1 MCAKK
6 KETVVEENV
15 VEKIINRPLA
25 KAVHDYMMPYA
36 EYIILERAL
45 PRVEDGLKPVQ
56 RRILYAMHELN
67 MKPDGPYKKSAR
79 VVGDCLG
86 KYHPHGDSSIYGAMV
101 NMAQDFNMRSTL
113 VNGHGNFGS
122 IDGDGAAAMRYTEVK
137 LEKLACELLRD
148 LEKDTVKWVKNFDD
162 SLDEPDVLPGRFPN
176 LLVNGTMGIAI
187 GLATKIPPHNITEVI
202 DGVIAYID
210 NPKITLEEM
219 LTIIKGPDFPTGG
232 FVVADEESLKELY
245 STGKGKVTIR
255 SKVDIE
261 SADNG
266 RQSIV
271 ITEIPYNVNKA
282 ELQQKILALRED
294 MANKAED
301 KKDSALNG
309 IQEITDESDRNGI
322 RVVIRL
328 KKGEDAIKILN
339 VLYQKTDLQ
348 TNFCANMVAI
358 ADGRPQ
364 QLGLL
369 QIIKYYTNYQ
379 RTIVL
384 KRSQYDLR
392 IAKDREH
399 LLDGF
404 VIILPEIE
412 KVVELIKSSNSRTE
426 AREKLREAFGLSEKQ
441 ADAILD
447 LKLVN
452 LTRMEIGRIEKE
464 LRELKL
470 LIAKLEKIV
479 NSQVEQLNTVRE
491 ELLDIRDR
499 FKTKRLSV
507 MVSSFED
514 IEHKP
519 FDVTKAQ
526 TKRGY
531 VVIGCDGKVKFISPR
546 QFLSAER
553 EEITSKNEI
562 AKQLLYTDKGN
573 QTIIFSNLGNCFK
586 LNTESIVEKAWSD
599 EGESLAS
606 LFSQAEANEK
616 AIGAINLDE
625 EIMDKEI
632 YIFTR
637 QGMVKKSLV
646 KDYVVSKEQYQV
658 LVLKEGD
665 EAIAVEIKKES
676 HAIVFVTD
684 DGMAI
689 NTASE
694 DYPLQGRKAGG
705 VIGASL
711 GDGANVVWAGQGE
724 CFDNE
729 LLGEFL
735 TISDKG
741 YAKRTIAS
749 TVEIGKRAR
758 KGVKI
763 MDVNNGRI
771 IYGGL
776 VTLSYYIALVDTKN
790 TINMVNSE
798 DILIDRNRLSK
809 GKPFPLSVNCVSAV
823 RHYPDLA

>member
-6 KETVVEENV
+6 KETAVEEV
-15 VEKIINRPLA
+15 FTEKIINRPLA

-67 MKPDGPYKKSAR
+67 MKPDGPFKKSAR

-101 NMAQDFNMRSTL
+101 NMAQDFNMRNTL
-113 VNGHGNFGS
+113 VHGHGNFGS

-187 GLATKIPPHNITEVI
+187 GLATKIPPHNLTEVI
-202 DGVIAYID
+202 DGIIAYID
-210 NPKITLEEM
+210 NPKICLEEM

-232 FVVADEESLKELY
+232 FVIADDESLKELY
-245 STGKGKVTIR
+245 ATGKGKVTIR
-255 SKVDIE
+255 AKVDIE

-282 ELQQKILALRED
+282 ELQQRILALREE
-294 MANKAED
+294 MAEKAED
-301 KKDSALNG
+301 KKDSLLNG

-348 TNFCANMVAI
+348 VNFFANMVAI

-379 RTIVL
+379 RTIIL

-392 IAKDREH
+392 IARDREH

-404 VIILPEIE
+404 VIILPQIE
-412 KVVELIKSSNSRTE
+412 KVVELIKSSNSRSE
-426 AREKLREAFGLSEKQ
+426 AKEKLREAFCLSEKQ

-452 LTRMEIGRIEKE
+452 LTKLEIGRIERE
-464 LRELKL
+464 LRELKIC
-470 LIAKLEKIV
+470 IAKLEKIV
-479 NSQVEQLNTVRE
+479 NSTIEQLNIVRE

-507 MVSSFED
+507 MVSCFDD

-531 VVIGCDGKVKFISPR
+531 VVIDGEGKVKFVSPR
-546 QFLSAER
+546 LFLSAER
-553 EEITSKNEI
+553 EEIKNKNEI
-562 AKQLLYTDKGN
+562 AKHLLYTDKGN
-573 QTIIFSNLGNCFK
+573 QTIIFSNLGNCYK
-586 LNTESIVEKAWSD
+586 LNTETILEKSWTAQ
-599 EGESLAS
+599 GETLCEMFAD
-606 LFSQAEANEK
+606 AVPNEK

-625 EIMDKEI
+625 ELLDKEI

-646 KDYVVSKEQYQV
+646 KDYVVNKEQYQV

-665 EAIAVEIKKES
+665 EAISVEIKKDS
-676 HAIVFVTD
+676 HALVFVTD

-689 NTASE
+689 NTCSE

-711 GDGANVVWAGQGE
+711 SDGASVVWAGQGE
-724 CFDNE
+724 CCDNE
-729 LLGEFL
+729 LLGEFVS
-735 TISDKG
+735 ISDKG

-749 TVEIGKRAR
+749 TVEIAKRAR

-763 MDVNNGRI
+763 MDVCDGKVI
-771 IYGGL
+771 FGGL
-776 VTLSYYIALVDTKN
+776 VTLSYIVALADEKN
-790 TINMVNSE
+790 AINTVNTE

-809 GKPFPLSVNCVSAV
+809 GKPFPLAVNCTLCS
-823 RHYPDLA
+823 RHYSDLV

>member
-6 KETVVEENV
+6 KETVVEETV

-507 MVSSFED
+507 MVSSFDD

-531 VVIGCDGKVKFISPR
+531 VVIGCDGKAKFVSPR

-763 MDVNNGRI
+763 MDVSSGKI

-790 TINMVNSE
+790 TVNMVNSE

>member
-6 KETVVEENV
+6 KQTVIEENV

-56 RRILYAMHELN
+56 RRILFAMHELN

-101 NMAQDFNMRSTL
+101 NMAQDFNMRNTL

-162 SLDEPDVLPGRFPN
+162 SLNEPDVLPGRFPN

-187 GLATKIPPHNITEVI
+187 GLATKIPPHNITEVV

-232 FVVADEESLKELY
+232 FIVADDESLKELY
-245 STGKGKVTIR
+245 ATGKGKVTIR

-282 ELQQKILALRED
+282 DLQQKILVLRED
-294 MANKAED
+294 MANKADE
-301 KKDSALNG
+301 KKNSVLNG

-339 VLYQKTDLQ
+339 ILYQKTDLQ

-379 RTIVL
+379 RAIVL

-399 LLDGF
+399 ILDGL

-426 AREKLREAFGLSEKQ
+426 AREKLREAFSISEKQ

-452 LTRMEIGRIEKE
+452 LTRLEIGRIEKE
-464 LRELKL
+464 LRELKY

-491 ELLDIRDR
+491 ELVDIRER

-507 MVSSFED
+507 MVSSFDD

-519 FDVTKAQ
+519 FDVSKAQ
-526 TKRGY
+526 SKRGY
-531 VVIGCDGKVKFISPR
+531 VVIDQEGKIKFVSPR

-553 EEITSKNEI
+553 EEISNKNEL
-562 AKQLLYTDKGN
+562 AKNLLYTDKGS
-573 QTIIFSNLGNCFK
+573 QTIIFSNLGNCYK
-586 LNTESIVEKAWSD
+586 LNTENILEKAWSD
-599 EGESLAS
+599 DGESLS
-606 LFSQAEANEK
+606 ELFAQADSKEK
-616 AIGAINLDE
+616 AIGVINLDE
-625 EIMDKEI
+625 DLLDKEI

-646 KDYVVSKEQYQV
+646 RDYVVNKEQYQV
-658 LVLKEGD
+658 LVLKDGD
-665 EAIAVEIKKES
+665 EALSAEVKKDNCS
-676 HAIVFVTD
+676 IVFVTD

-689 NTASE
+689 NTSCE

-705 VIGASL
+705 VIGANLS
-711 GDGANVVWAGQGE
+711 DGANLVWAGQGE
-724 CFDNE
+724 CCDDE
-729 LLGEFL
+729 LLGEFVS
-735 TISDKG
+735 ISSKG

-758 KGVKI
+758 KGLKI
-763 MDVNNGRI
+763 MDVSDGKV

-776 VTLSYYIALVDTKN
+776 VTLSYSIGLIDYKN
-790 TINMVNSE
+790 IINMVNTE

-809 GKPFPLSVNCVSAV
+809 GKPFPLAVNCISAI
-823 RHYPDLA
+823 RHYPDLV